1 MFNTEHKSGYHSI
14 LGKKTDYNY
23 EELEASLK
31 YCEEFLVYFEEYKQ
45 NNNFFK
51 DFDHGSSVI
60 YFIIRQLVH
69 CKLAALNA
77 ASLEEPLIKG
87 LLYN

>member
-51 DFDHGSSVI
+51 EFDELQTKEKMHFLILLFFIVI
-60 YFIIRQLVH
+60 Y
-69 CKLAALNA
+69 K
-77 ASLEEPLIKG
+77 
-87 LLYN
+87 